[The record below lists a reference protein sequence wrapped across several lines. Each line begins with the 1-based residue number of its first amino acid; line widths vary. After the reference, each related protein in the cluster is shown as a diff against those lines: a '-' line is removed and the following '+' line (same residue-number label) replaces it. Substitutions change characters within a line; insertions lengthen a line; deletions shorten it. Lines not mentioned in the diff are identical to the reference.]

1 MHIKE
6 EHYDKIVKLLVEVLV
21 ELGVPMSIIGEIG
34 EIAASVKYDICDL
47 KLLNKT

>member
-21 ELGVPMSIIGEIG
+21 ELGVPMSIIGRL
-34 EIAASVKYDICDL
+34 V
-47 KLLNKT
+47 KLLLLLNMIYVI